1 MKEQRKHERYEIKDG
16 TLILL
21 GPYSAQ
27 IGQIV
32 NMGYGGLSFHY
43 KGNKDITIDPCEVSI
58 VFDSKSTVKYG
69 PFKFSTNIVSDV
81 KIEDKNLHNLA
92 AMKRCHMQFNDL
104 SYHQKLWL
112 EECIANHTTGPVKS
126 SLD

>member
-1 MKEQRKHERYEIKDG
+1 MKEQRRHKRYEVKDG
-16 TLILL
+16 TLVLL
-21 GPYSAQ
+21 GLYSAQ

-32 NMGYGGLSFHY
+32 NMGYGGLFFHY
-43 KGNKDITIDPCEVSI
+43 KGNKDIIINPCEVSI
-58 VFDSKSTVKYG
+58 VFDSKGAVKYG

-81 KIEDKNLHNLA
+81 KIEDKNLHNSA
-92 AMKRCHMQFNDL
+92 VTKRCHMEFNDL

-112 EECIANHTTGPVKS
+112 EECIRNHTTGPVKS